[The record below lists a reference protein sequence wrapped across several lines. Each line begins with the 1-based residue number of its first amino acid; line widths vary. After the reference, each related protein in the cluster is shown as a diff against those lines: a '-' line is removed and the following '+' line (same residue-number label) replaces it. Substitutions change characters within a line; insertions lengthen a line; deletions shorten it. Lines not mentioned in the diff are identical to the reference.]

1 MFCARCATSLRIVR
15 ASTTLLCAVIS
26 TVACSKP
33 DNVGSTA
40 ASPVARDSL
49 VSLPVKT
56 DSVTYQTSWNMG
68 RDPDEP
74 ENSYKSRFTIAAR
87 QTSSGRIDIL
97 LSADSAGR
105 STVADSVG
113 VSGLTSADHF
123 TLGCLREQNAKQ
135 IVAILRDS
143 VYERRSH
150 PRFAWAVDTLSGRF
164 IQLAPDSLS
173 CFIAGP
179 D

>member
-1 MFCARCATSLRIVR
+1 MRITAAFYSPLILLLSL
-15 ASTTLLCAVIS
+15 
-26 TVACSKP
+26 ACSKRESAGNST
-33 DNVGSTA
+33 DTSVTA
-40 ASPVARDSL
+40 ATPVATPPS
-49 VSLPVKT
+49 T
-56 DSVTYQTSWNMG
+56 DSITYQLSWNMG

-105 STVADSVG
+105 SAVADSVG

-164 IQLAPDSLS
+164 IQLAPDSLR